1 MLYTQFQIPIPWLHI
16 LISPAVWAIIIAHF
30 CDNWGFSTLLT
41 CMPTYFKQAIHSLQI
56 GGRTDV
62 RIIQS
67 CIRHNIL
74 SKYSLT
80 SQSMTLLRKESRLV
94 LQ

>member
-1 MLYTQFQIPIPWLHI
+1 MNSAPQASVTPPTCFAFHYYHAYPLMLYTQFQIPIPWLHI

-41 CMPTYFKQAIHSLQI
+41 CMPTYFKQAMPSLQI

-62 RIIQS
+62 RIP
-67 CIRHNIL
+67 
-74 SKYSLT
+74 
-80 SQSMTLLRKESRLV
+80 
-94 LQ
+94 